1 MSERA
6 TISAE
11 NESWDERTYAELPG
25 GGKLTKATVV
35 QKLSGELD
43 GRSVTEFVMCYR
55 PDGTASYLG
64 QSHIEGTL
72 SGRVGG
78 FVLHGSGVFEGGAA
92 RWTSSVVPGSGSG
105 ELRGLAGT
113 TIAEASAGPLATMVL
128 DYDFAGPAGLA
139 DPS

>member
-1 MSERA
+1 M
-6 TISAE
+6 ISAE

-25 GGKLTKATVV
+25 GGKLTKATVA
-35 QKLSGELD
+35 QKLTGELD

-72 SGRVGG
+72 SGRTGG

-92 RWTSSVVPGSGSG
+92 RWTSTVVPGSGTG
-105 ELRGLAGT
+105 ELRGLGGT
-113 TIAEASAGPLATMVL
+113 TVADASAGPAATMVF
-128 DYDFAGPAGLA
+128 DYDFTDPADSPDL
-139 DPS
+139 D